1 MTRLYMENWLSVI
14 AGIYLLGM
22 VLYGHYKG
30 FIRLV
35 VSMLAVILSLT
46 IVRVALPTVTE
57 FLKENTKIQQTISES
72 MKKSVGIQGEETPG
86 DISSD
91 APSVQ
96 RTIIEKL
103 DLPQNM
109 KSALIENNNSEMY
122 QLLGVQAFTDYV
134 GNYLANKILNSVG
147 FVILFAVV
155 YVAMKMI
162 ASWLNIIAR
171 LPIISGI
178 NKIAGAL
185 LGGIQ
190 GLVFLWL
197 ACILITAFSGTE
209 WGLMLSRQIEA
220 SKWLSYLYNH
230 NFLNLMV
237 LGVLQ
242 GFK

>member
-1 MTRLYMENWLSVI
+1 MENWLSLI

-22 VLYGHYKG
+22 VLYGHHRG

-35 VSMLAVILSLT
+35 VSMLALVLSLT
-46 IVRVALPTVTE
+46 IVRVSLPIVTGY
-57 FLKENTKIQQTISES
+57 LKENTSLQQTISES
-72 MKKSVGIQGEETPG
+72 MKKSIGLQAEEG
-86 DISSD
+86 SDGASSEM
-91 APSVQ
+91 PSVQ
-96 RTIIEKL
+96 RTVIEKL

-109 KSALIENNNSEMY
+109 KNALIENNNSEMY
-122 QLLGVQAFTDYV
+122 QLLGVQAFTDYI
-134 GNYLANKILNSVG
+134 GSYLANKILNSIG
-147 FVILFAVV
+147 FVILFAAV
-155 YVAMKMI
+155 YVAMKLI
-162 ASWLNIIAR
+162 VGWLDIISR
-171 LPIISGI
+171 LPILSGI

-190 GLVFLWL
+190 GLIFVWL
-197 ACILITAFSGTE
+197 ACILITAFSGTS

-220 SKWLSYLYNH
+220 SKWLSYLYSH

>member
-109 KSALIENNNSEMY
+109 KNALIENNNSEMY

>member
-1 MTRLYMENWLSVI
+1 MENWLSVI

-109 KSALIENNNSEMY
+109 KNALIENNNSEMY

-242 GFK
+242 GVK

>member
-1 MTRLYMENWLSVI
+1 MENWLSVI

-155 YVAMKMI
+155 YVALKMI

-242 GFK
+242 GVK